1 MTKKKFRKMMV
12 ALMVKVLEKNGKH
25 IDGKTLAW
33 YRDKDLT
40 SIKAQSYAE
49 AWEVVKPLRDLVG
62 M

>member
-12 ALMVKVLEKNGKH
+12 ALMVKVLERNGKH
-25 IDGKTLAW
+25 IDGKTLAF

-40 SIKAQSYAE
+40 NMKAENYKE
-49 AWEVVKPLRDLVG
+49 AWESMKPLRDLVG

>member
-1 MTKKKFRKMMV
+1 MTKKKYRNMV
-12 ALMVKVLEKNGKH
+12 TAMVIKILANDDKT

-40 SIKAQSYAE
+40 TIKANSYAE
-49 AWEVVKPLRDLVG
+49 AWNMLKPARDLVG